1 MGQVMDEETKA
12 FLADIEQR
20 RGGQITFKT
29 FSTFYADNSGKL
41 CQDGVFFYRV
51 GGQFWFQDFE
61 HVSTFLGFILTK
73 KKDPDYQMF
82 ESSFSPSDVVS
93 IRKVWKKSVIR
104 CALYGKDFFK
114 LRRFNPVLGFLS
126 ESATEFTMKDG
137 RLLYFQFMDKTVQEM
152 IIRRMNKNDKEGD

>member
-1 MGQVMDEETKA
+1 MDEETKA
-12 FLADIEQR
+12 FLADIELR

-114 LRRFNPVLGFLS
+114 LRTFNPVLGFLS

-152 IIRRMNKNDKEGD
+152 IIRRMNKNDIEGD